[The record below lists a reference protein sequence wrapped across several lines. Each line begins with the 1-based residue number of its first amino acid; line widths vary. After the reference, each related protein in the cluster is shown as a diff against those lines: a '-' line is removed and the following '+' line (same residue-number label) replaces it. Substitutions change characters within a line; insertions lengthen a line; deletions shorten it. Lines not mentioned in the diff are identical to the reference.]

1 VRDRP
6 APSATTVLDCP
17 FGPLHVAVTS
27 SAVVALELRSDD
39 TAFAHAVARRT
50 GRLPAPVGEADVLT
64 RRWLDSVAQALDAYW
79 AGDPTAL
86 DLPVDLVGLSSWD
99 RRVLEAVRR
108 VPFGR
113 VTSYG
118 RLALAIG
125 ARGAARAA
133 GGAVGRNPIGLVI
146 PCHRVIA
153 GDGSIGGYGGART
166 GTHDEQVELKRA
178 LLLGEGILLPAR
190 ELVVPVG

>member
-1 VRDRP
+1 MAVFDG
-6 APSATTVLDCP
+6 P

-27 SAVVALELRSDD
+27 SAIVALELRSGDD
-39 TAFAHAVARRT
+39 AFARAIVRRT
-50 GRLPAPVGEADVLT
+50 GRPPAPAGEAGSST
-64 RRWLDSVAQALDAYW
+64 RRRLDSVARALDAYW
-79 AGDPTAL
+79 AGDPTTL

-108 VPFGR
+108 VPYGR

-118 RLALAIG
+118 RVALAIG
-125 ARGAARAA
+125 ARGAARAV

-166 GTHDEQVELKRA
+166 GTYEEQVALKRA
-178 LLLGEGILLPAR
+178 LLFGEGVLLPVH
-190 ELVVPVG
+190 ELVVPD